1 MNDFLALLIVGAVA
15 GWLVSLLMKGR
26 KLAVGAY
33 IVLGILGAFVGDAV
47 FGLLG
52 IAAYRLPGRIV
63 VATMGAMMV
72 IWLVNQIW
80 KPRPSR

>member
-1 MNDFLALLIVGAVA
+1 MNDLLTLLIVGAVA
-15 GWLVSLLMKGR
+15 GWLGSLLMKGK

-52 IAAYRLPGRIV
+52 IAAYRLPGRII
-63 VATMGAMMV
+63 VATIGAMLV

-80 KPRPSR
+80 KPRTSR

>member
-1 MNDFLALLIVGAVA
+1 MDDFLALLIVGAVA
-15 GWLVSLLMKGR
+15 GWLGSLLMKGK

-33 IVLGILGAFVGDAV
+33 IVLGILGAFVGDV
-47 FGLLG
+47 LFSLLG
-52 IAAYRLPGRIV
+52 IGAYRLPGRIV
-63 VATMGAMMV
+63 IATIGAMIV

>member
-1 MNDFLALLIVGAVA
+1 MDDFLALLIVGAVA
-15 GWLVSLLMKGR
+15 GWLGSLLMKGK

-33 IVLGILGAFVGDAV
+33 IVLGILGAFLGDAV

-52 IAAYRLPGRIV
+52 IRAYRLPGRIV
-63 VATMGAMMV
+63 VATIGAMMV
-72 IWLVNQIW
+72 IWIVNQIW